1 MRLAITGRLEQWP
14 EQKPFDKRK
23 HVPLQFIEIS
33 DTLGVTLIPALSP
46 EKTADDIAGIC
57 DGLILSG
64 TLNDIHPSYYGEEPA
79 PGLKYEI
86 DEYAGDRSLILA
98 FSAENKPILGICGG
112 LQSINVTFGGTLHQH
127 IDGHFLND
135 RGHRATV
142 SDGSFLAEVYGA
154 GEISVNSSHHQVV
167 KDKAPGFAVTAV
179 SSDGIIEAIERDNII
194 GVQWHPEAAMDMD
207 FFRAFVDRFIVKK

>member
-127 IDGHFLND
+127 IDGPPGHSFRRFFSC
-135 RGHRATV
+135 RGIWRRRDQRQFF
-142 SDGSFLAEVYGA
+142 SPSGRKGYGA
-154 GEISVNSSHHQVV
+154 RLC
-167 KDKAPGFAVTAV
+167 
-179 SSDGIIEAIERDNII
+179 RDRRK
-194 GVQWHPEAAMDMD
+194 Q
-207 FFRAFVDRFIVKK
+207 